1 MIYILVNHGRE
12 LVPELVKE
20 RAIIRAAEDEAH
32 ATRTRART
40 RTTEPSVPQS
50 CMDLP
55 FDSQSDQAST
65 ALDEGAR
72 EIETAL
78 DEEALDIDYSG
89 SGSYRQLA
97 QNNVNNPEF
106 FLKKS
111 LRDILSELNSEGY
124 TYRVSRCE
132 TIIRQGAFS
141 LSQPQLPD

>member
-12 LVPELVKE
+12 LVPELVAQ
-20 RAIIRAAEDEAH
+20 RATIRAAEDEAH

-40 RTTEPSVPQS
+40 RTAEPSVPQS

-55 FDSQSDQAST
+55 LDSQSDQAST
-65 ALDEGAR
+65 ALDEEVL

-78 DEEALDIDYSG
+78 AEEALDIDYSG
-89 SGSYRQLA
+89 SGSYRKVV

-106 FLKKS
+106 FLEKS
-111 LRDILSELNSEGY
+111 LRDILSELNSEVY

-132 TIIRQGAFS
+132 TIIRQGAV
-141 LSQPQLPD
+141 